1 MIDAHVHLWRL
12 NRHGC
17 TWPGADLP
25 ALYRDFTTDDLWPTL
40 AGAGV
45 ERVILVQSQQDEA
58 ESRWLL
64 SLAAA
69 DARIAGVIG
78 WVDLRVDD
86 AVARI
91 ERLRAGG
98 PLVGL
103 RPMVQDQADDWYDD
117 PTIDEVLAF
126 MAREGLV
133 LEALVRPRHLPAL
146 TRLAERHPSLSI
158 MIDHAAKPIDGLI
171 VTDWFAAMEELAR
184 LPQVACKLSGLVTEL
199 RQDAADAAVLPVIGR
214 LRGWFG
220 TDRLVWG
227 SDWPVL
233 TMRQGYDGWLALAR
247 DAIPPG
253 SHAAVFG
260 GNAARIYRLA
270 A

>member
-1 MIDAHVHLWRL
+1 VIDAHVHLWRL

-25 ALYRDFTTDDLWPTL
+25 ALYRDFTTDDLWPVL
-40 AGAGV
+40 AGTGV
-45 ERVILVQSQQDEA
+45 ARVILVQSQQDEA
-58 ESRWLL
+58 ESQWLL

-78 WVDLRVDD
+78 WVDLRIDD

-91 ERLRAGG
+91 DRLRAGG

-103 RPMVQDQADDWYDD
+103 RPMVQDLGDDWYDD
-117 PTIDEVLAF
+117 PAIDDVLAF
-126 MAREGLV
+126 MACEGLV
-133 LEALVRPRHLPAL
+133 LDALVRPRHLPAL
-146 TRLAERHPSLSI
+146 TRLAERHPALSI
-158 MIDHAAKPIDGLI
+158 IIDHAAKPIDGLI
-171 VTDWFAAMEELAR
+171 VPDWSAAMEGLAA
-184 LPQVACKLSGLVTEL
+184 LPEVACKLSGLVTEL
-199 RQDAADAAVLPVIGR
+199 RQEAVDAEVLPVIGR
-214 LRGWFG
+214 LCDWFG
-220 TDRLVWG
+220 TDRLIWG

-233 TMRQGYDGWLALAR
+233 TLRQGYDEWLMLAR
-247 DAIPPG
+247 GAIPSG

-260 GNAARIYRLA
+260 DNAARIYRLA

>member
-1 MIDAHVHLWRL
+1 MIDAHVHLWQL
-12 NRHGC
+12 DRHAC

-25 ALYRDFTTDDLWPTL
+25 TLYRDFTTDDLWPVL
-40 AGAGV
+40 AGTRVA
-45 ERVILVQSQQDEA
+45 RVILVQSQQDEA

-64 SLAAA
+64 SLSAA

-91 ERLRAGG
+91 KLLRACG

-103 RPMVQDQADDWYDD
+103 RPMVQDLADDWYDD
-117 PTIDEVLAF
+117 PTIDDVLAF

-133 LEALVRPRHLPAL
+133 LDALVRPRHLPAL
-146 TRLAERHPSLSI
+146 TRLAERHPALSI
-158 MIDHAAKPIDGLI
+158 IIDHAAKPIDGLI
-171 VTDWFAAMEELAR
+171 VTDWSAGMEGLAA
-184 LPQVACKLSGLVTEL
+184 LPQVACKLSGLITEL
-199 RQDAADAAVLPVIGR
+199 RQDAVDAAVLPVIER

-220 TDRLVWG
+220 MDRLIWG

-233 TMRQGYDGWLALAR
+233 TMRQGYDGWLTLAQA
-247 DAIPPG
+247 AIPSG
-253 SHAAVFG
+253 AHAAVFG

>member
-1 MIDAHVHLWRL
+1 MIDAHVHLWQL
-12 NRHGC
+12 NRHAR

-25 ALYRDFTTDDLWPTL
+25 ALYRDFSTDDLWPAV
-40 AGAGV
+40 AGTGIA
-45 ERVILVQSQQDEA
+45 RVILVQSQQDEE

-64 SLAAA
+64 SLAVA

-78 WVDLRVDD
+78 WVDLRLDD

-91 ERLRAGG
+91 EQLRGGG

-103 RPMVQDQADDWYDD
+103 RPMVQDLADGWYDD
-117 PTIDEVLAF
+117 PTIDDVLAF

-133 LEALVRPRHLPAL
+133 LDALVKPRHLPAL
-146 TRLAERHPSLSI
+146 TRLAERHPALSI
-158 MIDHAAKPIDGLI
+158 IIDHAAKPIDGLI
-171 VTDWFAAMEELAR
+171 VTDWSAAMEGLAA
-184 LPQVACKLSGLVTEL
+184 LPQVACKLSGLITEL
-199 RQDAADAAVLPVIGR
+199 RQDAADAAVLPVIER
-214 LRGWFG
+214 LCDWFG
-220 TDRLVWG
+220 TERLVWG

-247 DAIPPG
+247 GAIPSG